1 MSDSSQERSGEML
14 FTLMSVVIEKMSE
27 DKSIADEYA
36 EELAIAICEEMIDRY
51 SGLQFYFPKGRSFM
65 SIIMHSRIF
74 QQFNGNNVN
83 ELAKQHNVS
92 VQHIYRVVKA
102 QYEANRNANSLPQLD
117 MIGFDPE
124 MN

>member
-14 FTLMSVVIEKMSE
+14 FTLMSVVIDIISK
-27 DKSIADEYA
+27 DKSVTDEQA
-36 EELAIAICEEMIDRY
+36 EELAIAVCEEMIDRY

-74 QQFNGNNVN
+74 QQFNGTNVN

-92 VQHIYRVVKA
+92 VQHIYRVVKS
-102 QYEANRNANSLPQLD
+102 QYEAKRNENSLPQID
-117 MIGFDPE
+117 MLGFDPDV
-124 MN
+124 N